1 MSVNCRRQALQLCL
15 DSAVVVVI
23 QIFNEVQFEVFHG
36 AELLQIQQ
44 FTFEQP
50 EGIFYHHCSGSYP
63 FRRMLCWMDFVHSLA
78 QCPVVYGDI
87 VATSNGDYPLDQNLY
102 QTPKTVATAE
112 SCVREDG
119 VIIMVASCVDGMGG
133 TFFEKLIVQGSVE
146 EIDKYLSH
154 IPPKET
160 ISEQWC
166 VQIYTRI

>member
-1 MSVNCRRQALQLCL
+1 
-15 DSAVVVVI
+15 
-23 QIFNEVQFEVFHG
+23 
-36 AELLQIQQ
+36 
-44 FTFEQP
+44 
-50 EGIFYHHCSGSYP
+50 
-63 FRRMLCWMDFVHSLA
+63 MLCWIDFVHSLA

-87 VATSNGDYPLDQNLY
+87 VATSNGDYPLGQNLY

-112 SCVREDG
+112 SCVSEDG

-166 VQIYTRI
+166 VQIYSTRQTVRVDADIVIPPGGEVMIASPHGVTGAAKVRELLPDGTLRRKPHEKKNKV